1 MHHSGMLRV
10 IKHHLPSH
18 PSYPG
23 APWMHSCGNK
33 SQLQSLHTCS
43 AWSSVNTP
51 GRSAELQCG
60 GHNKSAGPS
69 LACDSPAPVIAVSPV
84 RQNKSIGPSDQM
96 GIFLRAQSV
105 HTASV
110 TGLVALNEQDESIVR
125 NNHKTGSSD
134 KQRFVTQKAFARLLH
149 CRKHWATDDRIPPL
163 PRFISF
169 IKRSFLNGVT
179 EITTP

>member
-18 PSYPG
+18 PG

-96 GIFLRAQSV
+96 GTFLRAQSL

-110 TGLVALNEQDESIVR
+110 TGFESVVR
-125 NNHKTGSSD
+125 NHHKTG
-134 KQRFVTQKAFARLLH
+134 RFGRSESVCTPAALSQTLGHGRQDSTAASLH
-149 CRKHWATDDRIPPL
+149 LIYQTFIPERCDRNNNSLTGPYE
-163 PRFISF
+163 
-169 IKRSFLNGVT
+169 N
-179 EITTP
+179 